1 MEVSFLCKEKMLY
14 RLGLGKS
21 LIGIPVEREAQTNQ
35 PGQVSGI
42 GPRGFTSGQ
51 LPTFG

>member
-1 MEVSFLCKEKMLY
+1 MLY

-42 GPRGFTSGQ
+42 GPREFTTDQ
-51 LPTFG
+51 VPTFG